1 VNDFSKLLNKESF
14 IQKLQIKWR
23 KNLEEGNISVI
34 NQLYTLKVTDNK
46 RKLIYDNNNKLV
58 LSIPYV
64 IKNTEINY

>member
-1 VNDFSKLLNKESF
+1 MNDFSKLLNKESF